1 MAFETCSNYNDYLA
15 YKEFKQ
21 EHPLLYRGINLTEI
35 CSVELITILVTR
47 QAKFSARDVVGT
59 LLSRIDLT
67 QYKDAFAEGDIV
79 CSCYCP
85 KRADHRKLATEI
97 CKSIN
102 GAKLIHLQVFYRWFF
117 NPFLFARYL
126 VWSISHLKANLS
138 SHFMMAA
145 KLCFCKRT
153 IDGLNDVFNG
163 IDLTGKHFLP
173 LLGQAYHEATLLHFF
188 KQKGVSTYAMFHGII
203 GRYKMAI
210 PLDVVL
216 GENIVADKVLALSE
230 SQRQILIEEFGIDP
244 SIVYV
249 AGNPKYPSRDIVVK
263 NEMKRCLVLGG
274 VSAYDEALLQL
285 LQLLEECSDKIGI
298 KYFFKPHPTSKVIF
312 NPVYKAIRGIQL
324 LDSKK
329 TLMEILSSGE
339 FDMAITCNTTAYY
352 ECMYYGVIPLR
363 WAKDENHNWKGLDDR
378 FYDEASFFE
387 KVREIRM
394 AETIQ
399 YCGQMKEV
407 LVSELGVGI
416 NNYNQI
422 VNGTE
427 SNR

>member
-1 MAFETCSNYNDYLA
+1 M
-15 YKEFKQ
+15 
-21 EHPLLYRGINLTEI
+21 
-35 CSVELITILVTR
+35 
-47 QAKFSARDVVGT
+47 SA
-59 LLSRIDLT
+59 
-67 QYKDAFAEGDIV
+67 
-79 CSCYCP
+79 
-85 KRADHRKLATEI
+85 
-97 CKSIN
+97 
-102 GAKLIHLQVFYRWFF
+102 
-117 NPFLFARYL
+117 
-126 VWSISHLKANLS
+126 
-138 SHFMMAA
+138 HFMMAA

-153 IDGLNDVFNG
+153 IDNLNCVFG
-163 IDLTGKHFLP
+163 SIDLSGKHFLP
-173 LLGQAYHEATLLHFF
+173 LLGQAYHEAILLHFF

-203 GRYKMAI
+203 GRYKRTI

-249 AGNPKYPSRDIVVK
+249 VK
-263 NEMKRCLVLGG
+263 KEIKRCIVLGG
-274 VSAYDEALLQL
+274 VSVYDDALLQL
-285 LQLLEECSDKIGI
+285 LQLLETCSGKIGI
-298 KYFFKPHPTSKVIF
+298 KCFFRPHPTSKVIF
-312 NPVYKAIRGIQL
+312 NPAYKVMRGIQL

-363 WAKDENHNWKGLDDR
+363 WARDENHKWKGLDDR

-394 AETIQ
+394 SDPIQ

-416 NNYNQI
+416 NNYNQV

-427 SNR
+427 DNR